1 MPALPQFDL
10 DHAASKPVAVWNMHH
25 RTVTEAWHDK
35 WRARGLKARRPR
47 ASGRQD
53 DGRHNLALSEDSTS
67 PSPTP
72 SALLTTVISWTVN
85 GVQRPLIPAA
95 QRPASVEEVSA

>member
-53 DGRHNLALSEDSTS
+53 DGRHNL
-67 PSPTP
+67 
-72 SALLTTVISWTVN
+72 
-85 GVQRPLIPAA
+85 
-95 QRPASVEEVSA
+95 